1 MSDMDQIRK
10 FESSLKI
17 TKETPHSD
25 WTNSETKAEQ
35 SNVFLSVGNILNEA
49 DKIESWIK
57 MTQEASEV
65 SPFFDTEKHFFEN
78 ILMSGI
84 RKTLWTT
91 ENMVNYISNRHR
103 REINWEIQY
112 ISNVQEWHTLYIN
125 NVIRVWL
132 GCENFN
138 LIKNDWNELSFTAS
152 SDYYWIKI
160 SFSARWGSVE
170 IIVDR
175 WEEDKMIDFNNKLHP
190 ATEKYLKDLKLIFNI
205 YWWEGK
211 LELARQIDDRDN
223 YYYHLED

>member
-1 MSDMDQIRK
+1 
-10 FESSLKI
+10 
-17 TKETPHSD
+17 
-25 WTNSETKAEQ
+25 
-35 SNVFLSVGNILNEA
+35 
-49 DKIESWIK
+49 
-57 MTQEASEV
+57 
-65 SPFFDTEKHFFEN
+65 
-78 ILMSGI
+78 MSGI